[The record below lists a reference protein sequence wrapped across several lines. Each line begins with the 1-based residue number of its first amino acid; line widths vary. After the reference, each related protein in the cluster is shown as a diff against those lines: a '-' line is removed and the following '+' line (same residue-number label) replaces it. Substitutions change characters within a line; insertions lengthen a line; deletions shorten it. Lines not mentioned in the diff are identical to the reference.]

1 MAKPSP
7 GDTTLN
13 VRVSDD
19 LLERLERH
27 TNQLRQAQPGINI
40 SVSDVVRSTLIRGLE
55 RGNDDE

>member
-13 VRVSDD
+13 VRVPDE
-19 LLERLERH
+19 LLERLERQTH
-27 TNQLRQAQPGINI
+27 QLRLAQPGMNI